1 MKHKRMIV
9 LLCFVMAFLAVSF
22 TLSMA
27 KGEISA
33 IPQAVLGSGFTYQGN
48 LTDGGAPANGVYDF
62 EFMLYDAEVDGT
74 FIGVTYVYD
83 FSVDEGLFSVQL
95 DFGAGVFD
103 GNTRWLA
110 IGVRPGEET
119 GAYTPLEPRQ
129 SITPSPYALYAVEAG
144 SMDWSG
150 LSSVPTGLD
159 DGDDDTDTTYT
170 SGTGL
175 ELVGT
180 EFNVMTDTIQTRV
193 NWYCAA
199 GQSIRIIAADG
210 SVTCENDDNTIY
222 SPGYGLDLIT
232 GQFSVDTTEVQDRV
246 DGDCPAGQSIR
257 VVNADGSVTCESDA
271 DTVDGL
277 HASELE
283 THYHNVVVV
292 AKSGGDF
299 TSIQAAI
306 YSITD
311 ASSSNRYL
319 VYVAPGVYNERVSM
333 TAYVDLA
340 GAGQD
345 LTHISAAGGTSQNA
359 DSATLTGA
367 SNATL
372 RNLTIDNTGGNTIGI
387 GIYNDSIN
395 PFTIENVSVNATV
408 SGNSAIAIF
417 NTGSTVNIHD
427 TYAYASGMYAYGV
440 TNNGTY
446 TSTVTMEDVEAWGDG
461 TDTGIGVENS
471 GVTIEMYHVMSTGIG
486 DDDSGIGV
494 LNDDVALNM
503 RDCIIDGQSTGG
515 NGQSFYAADTTTATL
530 TDVTLRGSGSS
541 SLGLF
546 AYADDGPTSITLHQA
561 TFESPFT
568 TGINGNGVA
577 AFTLTAEG
585 CVFKGLVQAVNNAI
599 FNIATSQ
606 FLNSASKVGVA
617 TYNCAYNYS
626 NTYAAFTCP

>member
-1 MKHKRMIV
+1 M
-9 LLCFVMAFLAVSF
+9 
-22 TLSMA
+22 
-27 KGEISA
+27 E
-33 IPQAVLGSGFTYQGN
+33 
-48 LTDGGAPANGVYDF
+48 
-62 EFMLYDAEVDGT
+62 
-74 FIGVTYVYD
+74 
-83 FSVDEGLFSVQL
+83 
-95 DFGAGVFD
+95 
-103 GNTRWLA
+103 
-110 IGVRPGEET
+110 
-119 GAYTPLEPRQ
+119 
-129 SITPSPYALYAVEAG
+129 
-144 SMDWSG
+144 WSG
-150 LSSVPTGLD
+150 LSSIPADLD
-159 DGDDDTDTTYT
+159 DGDDDLLGTTSCDSNQVLKFIGGNWT
-170 SGTGL
+170 CADDGGGTLYSAGYGL
-175 ELVGT
+175 DLVGT
-180 EFNVMTDTIQTRV
+180 EFSVDTGEVQDRV
-193 NWYCAA
+193 SSFCNI
-199 GQSIRIIAADG
+199 GQSIRIINANG

-222 SPGYGLDLIT
+222 SPGYGLDLVT
-232 GQFSVDTTEVQDRV
+232 GQFSVDTAEVQDRV
-246 DGDCPAGQSIR
+246 DGVCPTGQSIR

-283 THYHNVVVV
+283 THYHNEVVV

-306 YSITD
+306 DNITD

-319 VYVAPGVYNERVSM
+319 VYVAPGVYNERVTM

-345 LTHISAAGGTSQNA
+345 LTHITAAGGSSSNA
-359 DSATLTGA
+359 ASATLIGA

-372 RNLTIDNTGGNTIGI
+372 RNLTIDNTGGATIGI
-387 GIYNDSIN
+387 GIYTDSIN
-395 PFTIENVSVNATV
+395 PFTIEHVSVNASA
-408 SGNSAIAIF
+408 SGNSAIAIYT
-417 NTGSTVNIHD
+417 TGSTVNIQD
-427 TYAYASGMYAYGV
+427 TYAYASGTYAYGIR
-440 TNNGTY
+440 NGG
-446 TSTVTMEDVEAWGDG
+446 TVPSKVIMADVEAWGDG

-471 GVTIEMYHVMSTGIG
+471 GVTIEMYNVMATGIG
-486 DDDSGIGV
+486 GSNSGMGV
-494 LNDDVALNM
+494 FNYDVTLNM
-503 RDCIIDGQSTGG
+503 WDCIIDGQSTSG
-515 NGQSFYAADTTTATL
+515 NGYAFYAADTTTATL

-541 SLGLF
+541 SFGLY
-546 AYADDGPTSITLHQA
+546 AYAIEGPTSITLHQA